1 MYFEYH
7 YPNKEDAILI
17 HIQDQ
22 DTNGLLATYI
32 NGIKSKYIIGKSEA
46 YRLKNILENNNEK
59 ENYQK
64 EKAC

>member
-1 MYFEYH
+1 MFFEYH

-17 HIQDQ
+17 NIQDQ
-22 DTNGLLATYI
+22 DTNGLLVTYI
-32 NGIKSKYIIGKSEA
+32 SGIKSKYIIGKQEA

-59 ENYQK
+59 ENHQK

>member
-1 MYFEYH
+1 MFFEYH

-22 DTNGLLATYI
+22 DTNGLLVTYI
-32 NGIKSKYIIGKSEA
+32 NGIKSKYIIGKQEA

-59 ENYQK
+59 ENHQK